1 MVHLREKIKMMS
13 VNQMNV
19 YHTLLEAF
27 NVIVNYSSEKIK
39 LKWSDKPD
47 NEYFLRNEK
56 EQKGQKK
63 PKKKCTGFSYCG
75 AKLFNKLPSEIKEIK
90 NSIKFKALTKAWVW
104 KNIPA
109 Y

>member
-1 MVHLREKIKMMS
+1 MMS

-19 YHTLLEAF
+19 YHTLIEAY
-27 NVIVNYSSEKIK
+27 NVIMKSSSEKIK
-39 LKWSDKPD
+39 SKWSHKPE
-47 NEYFLRNEK
+47 NEYFLRSEK
-56 EQKGQKK
+56 EQKVPKK

-75 AKLFNKLPSEIKEIK
+75 AKLFNKLPSEIKESK
-90 NSIKFKALTKAWVW
+90 NSHKFKSQTKAWIW